1 LIAASIATPSAET
14 QTPRATFT
22 QKEGA
27 MFFLVYLSSAVTWF
41 SSKELNDLHSTSRR
55 RNAEAE
61 VTGMLLYKDGNFMQ
75 VLEGEESAVRKVWA
89 RISADLRHRG
99 LVVIDS
105 GHTAQR
111 EFTQWGMGFVDLQGD
126 THALPAEYGEFLATS
141 LTHTSFSQ
149 NPDHCHKLLRMFRH
163 ID

>member
-1 LIAASIATPSAET
+1 MRGLDNLGSTV
-14 QTPRATFT
+14 T

-41 SSKELNDLHSTSRR
+41 SSKELTDLLGTCRR
-55 RNAEAE
+55 RNAEADI
-61 VTGMLLYKDGNFMQ
+61 TGMLLYKDGNFMQ
-75 VLEGEESAVRKVWA
+75 VLEGEESAVRKLLA

-111 EFTQWGMGFVDLQGD
+111 EFAQWGMGFVDLQGD
-126 THALPAEYGEFLATS
+126 THALPAEYGEFLGTS
-141 LTHTSFSQ
+141 LTDSSFSQ
-149 NPDHCHKLLRMFRH
+149 NPEHCHKLLRMFRH